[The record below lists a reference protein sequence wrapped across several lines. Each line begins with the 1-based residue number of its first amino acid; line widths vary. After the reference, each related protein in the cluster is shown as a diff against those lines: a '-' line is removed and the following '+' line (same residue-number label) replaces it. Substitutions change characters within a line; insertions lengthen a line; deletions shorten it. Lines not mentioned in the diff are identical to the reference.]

1 MSLNQPN
8 EQVFVHVDCDCFY
21 AQVETLRNPRL
32 EHVPLAVTQKY
43 LVVTCNYKA
52 RERGVTKLMG
62 ITEAKRRCPE
72 LVCVNGEDLTPY
84 KDVSDR
90 ILDVLSMYGRSK
102 RLGSDEMCVDVT
114 EEVGRRMRDGYS
126 CGSTDDVCVGHI
138 FVPDKDSYHI
148 DSIHRV
154 MDLRANKK
162 TEGAGR
168 HVNVCSRQLMIGS
181 WVAADIRRTIK
192 SITGIRT
199 SAGIS
204 HTQIIS
210 KLISGL
216 HKPDDQT
223 ILLPEHVVEFL
234 GPLHVRMIPGVGA
247 VLHSKLQEAQIVQVR
262 DLWRWSRTRLI
273 DRFGERQGSFLHLA
287 SKGLDHVPLIQ
298 GDTEPKSISV
308 EDSFKE
314 CRGFRD
320 ASRILNKLAPDLAA
334 RLQKH
339 FNKYGKLPGTLCVT
353 WRLKES
359 GLLARQSSSC
369 SVNMA
374 KSFDSLYLAEVAD
387 AVLQGKLKQPFH
399 LNLLCMTAKNFKKDD
414 AGAMKPQKIN
424 SFLHSN
430 RLDASERYISSGGE
444 AFASTV
450 HSKHD
455 LRRLRE
461 AEHFALADP
470 AEREK
475 MECMDHTS
483 GFWKDLQ
490 DADGLDE
497 EAQAVRVQAHRDT
510 ASSKRKGSYLNDD
523 AMALRKA
530 LESGSILTS
539 IQDCDDDQESLKMAM
554 RLQQEEYDLAKSI
567 IDHTRQPKRKMTD
580 FFKRK
585 S

>member
-1 MSLNQPN
+1 MSRDPPN
-8 EQVFVHVDCDCFY
+8 ERVFVHVDCDCFY
-21 AQVETLRNPRL
+21 AQVETLRNPEL
-32 EHVPLAVTQKY
+32 EHVPLGVTQKY

-62 ITEAKRRCPE
+62 ISEAKRLCPE

-114 EEVGRRMRDGYS
+114 EEVGRRIRAGFS
-126 CGSTDDVCVGHI
+126 GGRNDDVCVGHI
-138 FVPDKDSYHI
+138 FVPDEDSYHI

-154 MDLRANKK
+154 MDLRANGK
-162 TEGAGR
+162 TGR
-168 HVNVCSRQLMIGS
+168 ADRPVKGCSRLLTVGS
-181 WVAADIRRTIK
+181 WVAADIRRIIK
-192 SITGIRT
+192 SMTGIRT

-204 HTQIIS
+204 HTQLIS

-223 ILLPEHVVEFL
+223 ILLPEHVEEFL
-234 GPLHVRMIPGVGA
+234 GPLHVRVIPGVGA
-247 VLHSKLQEAQIVQVR
+247 VLHSKLQEAGIIHVR
-262 DLWRWSRTRLI
+262 DLWGWSRARLV

-314 CRGFRD
+314 CRGFVD
-320 ASRILNKLAPDLAA
+320 ALRIVNKLAPDLAL

-339 FNKYGKLPGTLCVT
+339 CNKFRKLPGNLTVT

-359 GLLARQSSSC
+359 GLLARQSASC
-369 SVNMA
+369 SINVA
-374 KSFDSLYLAEVAD
+374 KSFDSPYLAEIAYG
-387 AVLQGKLKQPFH
+387 VLKGKLQQPFH
-399 LNLLCMTAKNFKKDD
+399 LNLLCLTAKNFKTDD
-414 AGAMKPQKIN
+414 AGEMHPQKIR
-424 SFLHSN
+424 SYLKSN
-430 RLDASERYISSGGE
+430 RSSASQRHASSGGE
-444 AFASTV
+444 AFAPTV

-461 AEHFALADP
+461 AGHLNFGDSAA
-470 AEREK
+470 RET
-475 MECMDHTS
+475 MRCMDHCS

-497 EAQAVRVQAHRDT
+497 DAHAVRVQAHRDF
-510 ASSKRKGSYLNDD
+510 SNPKRKASYLNDD
-523 AMALRKA
+523 AMALIKT
-530 LESGSILTS
+530 LQSGNMLSS
-539 IQDCDDDQESLKMAM
+539 AQDCGDDQESLKMAM
-554 RLQQEEYDLAKSI
+554 QLQQEEYDLAQSI
-567 IDHTRQPKRKMTD
+567 DRARQPKRKMTD